1 MLTLYLIST
10 MLLILAP
17 GPNMVMMIALASSQ
31 GARAGRIAALGLMSG
46 VLVHTVVATTG
57 GSLLFAQWPSGVYA
71 IRLLGSLYLI
81 YIGGRMVWAQLWGQ
95 SRAVVGVAV
104 TRTPYMQGL
113 MSSITNTKTLV
124 LFVSFLPQFMDVADC
139 NMKCDS

>member
-17 GPNMVMMIALASSQ
+17 GPNMLMMIALASSH

-81 YIGGRMVWAQLWGQ
+81 YMGGRMVWAQLWGQ
-95 SRAVVGVAV
+95 SRAVVGVEVA
-104 TRTPYMQGL
+104 RTPYM
-113 MSSITNTKTLV
+113 
-124 LFVSFLPQFMDVADC
+124 
-139 NMKCDS
+139 